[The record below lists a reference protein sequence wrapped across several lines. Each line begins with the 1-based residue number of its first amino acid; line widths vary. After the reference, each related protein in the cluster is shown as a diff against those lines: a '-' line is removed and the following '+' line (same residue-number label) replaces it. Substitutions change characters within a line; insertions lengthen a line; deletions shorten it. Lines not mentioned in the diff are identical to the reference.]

1 MSDWTEF
8 RDTAE
13 AAAVIVGNYY
23 FPGSSLI
30 TKHLVSDGAEEKLD
44 SDTGR
49 VLQLGSGGF
58 GASNGNLA
66 NWTGGEGGSLP
77 SFGEGSS
84 PAPAKSFGFDWSTAP
99 DESAAETT
107 RLLNQN
113 ASATGTP
120 IDNAPGIDWSG
131 KAEKWAKEK
140 AIEKGIEQAVGGNKQ
155 QQPVD
160 DSSSTAE
167 ASDKA
172 ARRQALMEKAQRLRD
187 QIAALRAQVVR
198 ESAIPQTV
206 LGNPA

>member
-66 NWTGGEGGSLP
+66 NWTGGDGGTLP
-77 SFGEGSS
+77 SFGGDSS
-84 PAPAKSFGFDWSTAP
+84 PIPAKSAGFDWSAAP

-107 RLLNQN
+107 RLLNQD

-120 IDNAPGIDWSG
+120 IDNATGVDWG
-131 KAEKWAKEK
+131 AKAQNWVKEK
-140 AIEKGIEQAVGGNKQ
+140 AIEQGIQQAVGGNKQ
-155 QQPVD
+155 QQPVED
-160 DSSSTAE
+160 TEPATG

-172 ARRQALMEKAQRLRD
+172 ERRQALIEKAQKLRE
-187 QIAALRAQVVR
+187 QIAALRAQAAR

>member
-13 AAAVIVGNYY
+13 AAAVIAGNYY

-30 TKHLVSDGAEEKLD
+30 TKHLVSDAAEEKLD
-44 SDTGR
+44 SDAGR
-49 VLQLGSGGF
+49 LLQLGSGGF

-77 SFGEGSS
+77 FGGDSS
-84 PAPAKSFGFDWSTAP
+84 PIPAKSAGFDWSTAP
-99 DESAAETT
+99 DESAAETS
-107 RLLNQN
+107 RLLGQN
-113 ASATGTP
+113 SSASGTP
-120 IDNAPGIDWSG
+120 VDTSGVIDWG
-131 KAEKWAKEK
+131 AKAEKWAKEK
-140 AIEKGIEQAVGGNKQ
+140 AIEQGIQQAVGGNKQ
-155 QQPVD
+155 QQPTD
-160 DSSSTAE
+160 ESSSTTE

-172 ARRQALMEKAQRLRD
+172 ARRQALMEKAQRLRE
-187 QIAALRAQVVR
+187 QIAALRAQAVR